1 MWAGALVIHFL
12 WGFVLQMTSP
22 LLWSKMGDVT
32 DYGELQTGTRLTAMT
47 FSTIV
52 FFIKLGI
59 ALGSALAG
67 WALAYYGY
75 QADNIDE
82 RVSHG
87 ITLSFCLIPAAM
99 SLVVVLLMRWY
110 KLDSRRVDN
119 IHNALKTARQPQQEN
134 V

>member
-1 MWAGALVIHFL
+1 MESIYCI
-12 WGFVLQMTSP
+12 
-22 LLWSKMGDVT
+22 D
-32 DYGELQTGTRLTAMT
+32 TRL
-47 FSTIV
+47 

>member
-1 MWAGALVIHFL
+1 MIHFL

-47 FSTIV
+47 FSSIV

-75 QADNIDE
+75 EANNVDE

-87 ITLSFCLIPAAM
+87 ITLSFCLIPRYINNM
-99 SLVVVLLMRWY
+99 IHVILSRHMLMIKFELNQSFSL
-110 KLDSRRVDN
+110 
-119 IHNALKTARQPQQEN
+119 P
-134 V
+134 